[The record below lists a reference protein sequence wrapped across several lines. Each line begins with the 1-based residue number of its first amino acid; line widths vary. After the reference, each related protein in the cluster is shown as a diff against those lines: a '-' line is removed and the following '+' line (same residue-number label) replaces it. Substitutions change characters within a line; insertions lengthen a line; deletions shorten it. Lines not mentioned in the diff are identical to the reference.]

1 MGKTKMMRNKITK
14 FLERR
19 KQASFH
25 EIMRHLND
33 KMRHGT
39 TSNQLGNVLSKN
51 PEYERC
57 GTTHV
62 SSILSGGYEISV
74 WKLAGKED

>member
-1 MGKTKMMRNKITK
+1 MGKTKMMRDKITE
-14 FLERR
+14 FLKKQ

-25 EIMRHLND
+25 EIMRYVND
-33 KMRHGT
+33 NMRHGT

-57 GTTHV
+57 GTTYV
-62 SSILSGGYEISV
+62 SSMLSGEYEISI

>member
-14 FLERR
+14 FLEKQ

-33 KMRHGT
+33 RMRHGT
-39 TSNQLGNVLSKN
+39 TSNQLGNVLSKY

-57 GTTHV
+57 GTT
-62 SSILSGGYEISV
+62 SIASVLSGNYNISV